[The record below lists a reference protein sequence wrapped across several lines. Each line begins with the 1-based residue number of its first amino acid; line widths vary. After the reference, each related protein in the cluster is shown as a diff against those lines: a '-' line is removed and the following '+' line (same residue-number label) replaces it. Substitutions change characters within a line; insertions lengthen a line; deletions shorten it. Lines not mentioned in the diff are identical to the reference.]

1 MAEVQ
6 SLIRYYKIPS
16 CNQTIGFTNTSNCLV
31 RYQIM
36 VLELLANSTQEGK
49 TSNWLPST
57 QTFTEIHP
65 PNALDLSQD
74 TDYASQAAQ
83 WGIEV
88 GV

>member
-1 MAEVQ
+1 
-6 SLIRYYKIPS
+6 
-16 CNQTIGFTNTSNCLV
+16 
-31 RYQIM
+31 M

-49 TSNWLPST
+49 TSNWFPST
-57 QTFTEIHP
+57 QTFKEIHP

-88 GV
+88 SV